1 MTNRKVVPYA
11 IALPFEAGLSH
22 MTILCSLSVCHPG
35 RRAKRADPG
44 PKYPGIGNQA
54 EAGVLGSRLSRLTA
68 LGRDDKS
75 KGRVICDC
83 PAPKGEGGRP
93 KRGRVGVQY
102 LNDAVRIA
110 SRSSFSENR

>member
-1 MTNRKVVPYA
+1 MTV
-11 IALPFEAGLSH
+11 
-22 MTILCSLSVCHPG
+22 LCSLSVCHPG

-75 KGRVICDC
+75 KGRVICDS
-83 PAPKGEGGRP
+83 RP
-93 KRGRVGVQY
+93 PFRGPERGRACPGLDPGSARSAGSWGDTKCIAGDSIIVPA
-102 LNDAVRIA
+102 AV
-110 SRSSFSENR
+110 

>member
-1 MTNRKVVPYA
+1 
-11 IALPFEAGLSH
+11 
-22 MTILCSLSVCHPG
+22 MTILCSLSGCHPG

-75 KGRVICDC
+75 KGRVICDS
-83 PAPKGEGGRP
+83 PALKGGGKSEPLATKRGPRGESVPLAPPPGLAPLRDRSPGGRP
-93 KRGRVGVQY
+93 PP
-102 LNDAVRIA
+102 
-110 SRSSFSENR
+110 